1 MGRTSLILSISAL
14 AMLLVGV
21 GCGGVTD
28 TPFPAGLA
36 VVGENSV
43 PLPEGTEED
52 PYPETLNQERG
63 DGSPNWSN
71 ARAYIHGSI
80 DEVWDALKMPEVLV
94 DRREAAR
101 YSVEWNVEPEYPVS
115 FVNYVEVDDL
125 ITIKYKQTWRQGSR
139 QNSTGGTTGVI
150 ATYQKTWGTT
160 YIRQMYG
167 SIELIPV
174 TDDITEIS
182 FVQRMSATRTSSEE
196 IAAWQRDMYASI
208 VAVVHG
214 QPLPTY

>member
-1 MGRTSLILSISAL
+1 MGRTSLILSVSAL
-14 AMLLVGV
+14 AMLALGV
-21 GCGGVTD
+21 GCNSNEASA
-28 TPFPAGLA
+28 FPAGLA

-43 PLPEGTEED
+43 PLPEGTAED
-52 PYPETLNQERG
+52 AYPETLNQQRG

-71 ARAYIHGSI
+71 ARAYVQAPI

-115 FVNYVEVDDL
+115 FVNHIEVDDI
-125 ITIKYKQTWRQGSR
+125 ITIKYKQTWRQGSS
-139 QNSTGGTTGVI
+139 QNSTGGTVGVI

-174 TDDITEIS
+174 TDDVTEIS
-182 FVQRMSATRTSSEE
+182 FVQRMSATQTTSEE
-196 IAAWQRDMYASI
+196 IASWQRDMYASI

-214 QPLPTY
+214 RPLPTY